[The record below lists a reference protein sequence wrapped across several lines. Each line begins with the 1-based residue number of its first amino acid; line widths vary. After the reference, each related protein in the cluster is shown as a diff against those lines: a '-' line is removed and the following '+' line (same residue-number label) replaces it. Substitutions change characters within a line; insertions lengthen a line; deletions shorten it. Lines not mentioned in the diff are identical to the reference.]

1 MYRETVLDEFAR
13 VINSDRYQYTESD
26 VLLESGMENKE
37 AVFDMY
43 FRSTE
48 DGGFAVV
55 SGVQE
60 VIYLIEV
67 LNSTSEKVKRKYFEK
82 IIKEKKLMEYLVKLK
97 FTGNIYAM
105 RDGELAYPNEPIIT
119 IKAPLIQAKILE
131 TPILNIMNMQM
142 AIATKASRVTR
153 AAAPTPVL
161 AFGSRRAHGFDSAV
175 AGNKAAIIGGCYTH
189 SNLITEYR
197 YGLPSVGTMAHS
209 YIQIFGVGMEAE
221 KKAFDTFIKY
231 RKKREANS
239 LYLLIDTYNTLKI
252 GIENAIK
259 SFKENGIDDSYPGN
273 YGVRIDSGDL
283 SYLSKKVR
291 AKLDK
296 AGLKKAKIILTN
308 SLSEDVIKSL
318 KEQGAQVDI
327 YGVGDAIAVSKSHPC
342 FGGVYKI
349 VEVEKEPVIKLSEDV
364 IKISNPGF
372 KEVFRIYDSEGK
384 AYADIITLV
393 KNDSDKKK
401 LKNREEL
408 VIRDEKCEFKK
419 SVLPAKSY
427 TYKKLTEV
435 YVKNGNITEKYNEL
449 FDVMNSQKYYFE
461 SLEKVSEERKRLENP
476 HTYKVDLSNDLI
488 QLKYGLIKKIK
499 EEILD

>member
-393 KNDSDKKK
+393 
-401 LKNREEL
+401 
-408 VIRDEKCEFKK
+408 
-419 SVLPAKSY
+419 
-427 TYKKLTEV
+427 
-435 YVKNGNITEKYNEL
+435 
-449 FDVMNSQKYYFE
+449 
-461 SLEKVSEERKRLENP
+461 
-476 HTYKVDLSNDLI
+476 
-488 QLKYGLIKKIK
+488 
-499 EEILD
+499 